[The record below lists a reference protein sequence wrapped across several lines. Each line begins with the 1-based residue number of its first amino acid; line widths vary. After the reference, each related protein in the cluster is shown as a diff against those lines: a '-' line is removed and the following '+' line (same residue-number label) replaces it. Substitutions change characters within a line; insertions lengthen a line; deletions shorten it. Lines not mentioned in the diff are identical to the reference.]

1 MKISVSNYSFA
12 QYTRQKKMTSF
23 DAIAMSKDIGFDAI
37 EFIDLPGATF
47 EEQKECA
54 KRYREEA
61 DRVGIDIN
69 AYAINARL
77 YSDNEDGDKREIERV
92 AGQLELAKIM
102 GAPIM
107 RHDVVFE
114 LVGRSFDIM
123 LPTIAKNVRAIA
135 DIAQEMGIRTCSEN
149 HGFVAQD
156 SDRIERLFSAVN
168 HDNYGILVDI
178 GNNLCVDADPL
189 DGVAIMA
196 PYCMHV
202 HAKDFLYK
210 PGNVTDPGMGWGRT
224 SHGNYL
230 RGTVIGHGV
239 IQMPQTFQILREA
252 KYDGVV
258 SLEFEGREDCLYAIE
273 AGYKNLIIYMDRES
287 DSDRGI
293 RGMK

>member
-168 HDNYGILVDI
+168 HDNYGILVDM
-178 GNNLCVDADPL
+178 GNLICADDDPVR
-189 DGVAIMA
+189 GVSRLA
-196 PYCMHV
+196 PYAIHA
-202 HAKDFLYK
+202 HAKDFHIRSFKEGPLEGYFETR
-210 PGNVTDPGMGWGRT
+210 GC
-224 SHGNYL
+224 NYAIACPL
-230 RGTVIGHGV
+230 GDGDVPV
-239 IQMPQTFQILREA
+239 AQCVKILKKA
-252 KYDGVV
+252 GYDGYITV
-258 SLEFEGREDCLYAIE
+258 EYEGPEDCIEAIKHGREFL
-273 AGYKNLIIYMDRES
+273 GKII
-287 DSDRGI
+287 
-293 RGMK
+293 